1 MDKKYRLAFLS
12 CFAAS
17 ALMLNG
23 GLAYGEE
30 SINTFKNVASDAKE
44 IRAQYKDRLGSKLD
58 SQQSMKEVEDTISL
72 GNKALAD
79 NEKEESNVRHSLDE
93 INQKQRDNANWFVQ
107 NQKLIEKRAP
117 LLPSMTEHTERMQY
131 LDKEIANCEKL
142 IADRENQVKG
152 YERQAQALMKQA
164 GLYDDTAVVKFGSA
178 SFNEKIRAVHEALD
192 RTQYAEDRLD
202 EADTIKNKLLQG
214 KNGEVIVVEGNEK
227 ELAEIDTKLQAVESN
242 ANYVNTQLNGYYKMQ
257 EDLYAIRDRVES
269 EYDLEQEKAEL
280 HQMQA
285 EVKND
290 SEELKNDIKSAEE
303 EKSRLEKYMANER
316 YGTGF
321 SIGAEFYSWDGDGG
335 DSGHQFYAPVEFFQ
349 EYGFHEFGV
358 SFGLVN
364 TSTNFDEAERG
375 LDGITDVSL
384 YYGYRYVI
392 DDDLT
397 LKYTLGVDLPVGE
410 SKTGDIPLS
419 DDLAPV
425 TRLSEGLNV
434 RPGIEALYWINDEN
448 QLKAGLGYTFKGNYE
463 YSKNHPDYYVNP
475 GDGFDGLLYWT
486 HADEY
491 NQWRLGMESGFLN
504 GKTKEND
511 LFYREG
517 MDILYK
523 AMYNRKLNDTM
534 DLMGYFWLRQ
544 SGGNDYYYPDAEGD
558 GTSYVRYY
566 GLEYKYAPNENHA
579 FYLRS
584 NNMLSTG
591 TYYDPISGER
601 VNGRKKHV
609 VGAGYEYNL
618 NENTEIGVNLNNFW
632 MKDKSPKKD
641 YDGNE
646 VLVWFNA
653 SF

>member
-1 MDKKYRLAFLS
+1 MDKKYRLVFLS
-12 CFAAS
+12 CFAVS
-17 ALMLNG
+17 AMMLG
-23 GLAYGEE
+23 SGLAYGEE

-44 IRAQYKDRLGSKLD
+44 IRSQYKDRQSSRYD
-58 SQQSMKEVEDTISL
+58 SQKSMREVEDTISL

-79 NEKEESNVRHSLDE
+79 NQKEEGNVKHSLEE
-93 INQKQRDNANWFVQ
+93 INQKQRDNANWFVR
-107 NQKLIEKRAP
+107 NQKLIEQRAP
-117 LLPSMTEHTERMQY
+117 LLNSMTEHADRMQY
-131 LDKEIANCEKL
+131 LDREIASCEKL

-152 YERQAQALMKQA
+152 YEREMQALMKQA
-164 GLYDDTAVVKFGSA
+164 GVYDQTTVQFDSA
-178 SFNEKIRAVHEALD
+178 TFNDQVRAVHEALD
-192 RTQYAEDRLD
+192 RTKYDEDRLD
-202 EADTIKNKLLQG
+202 EADSIKNKLLEG
-214 KNGEVIVVEGNEK
+214 KNGEVIVVQGNEQQ
-227 ELAEIDTKLQAVESN
+227 LAEIDTKLQAVESN
-242 ANYVNTQLNGYYKMQ
+242 ANYVNAQLNGYYKVQ
-257 EDLYAIRDRVES
+257 QDLYAIRDRVES
-269 EYDLEQEKAEL
+269 EYDLAQEKAEL

-285 EVKND
+285 DVQND
-290 SEELKNDIKSAEE
+290 SETLKNDIKSAEE
-303 EKSRLEKYMANER
+303 EKSRLEKYMTDEH
-316 YGTGF
+316 YGRFF
-321 SIGAEFYSWDGDGG
+321 SVGAEFYSWDGDGG
-335 DSGHQFYAPVEFFQ
+335 DSGHQFYAPVEYFQ

-364 TSTNFDEAERG
+364 TSTHFAEAERG

-384 YYGYRYVI
+384 YYGYRHVF
-392 DDDLT
+392 DDKLT

-448 QLKAGLGYTFKGNYE
+448 LLKAGLGYTFKGNYE
-463 YSKNHPDYYVNP
+463 YSKNNPDYFVNP
-475 GDGFDGLLYWT
+475 GDGLDGLLYWT

-491 NQWRLGMESGFLN
+491 NQWRLGMDSSFLN

-517 MDILYK
+517 LEMLYK

-544 SGGNDYYYPDAEGD
+544 SEGNDYYYPGAEAD

-566 GLEYKYAPNENHA
+566 GLEYKYAPNEKHA
-579 FYLRS
+579 WYLRS
-584 NNMLSTG
+584 NNMFSTG

-601 VNGRKKHV
+601 VNGRKKYV
-609 VGAGYEYNL
+609 IGAGYEYNF
-618 NENTEIGVNLNNFW
+618 NESTEIGINLNNFW